1 MKKRPSGA
9 GENIWLTLDS
19 YRCPCTLAVVWMY
32 FKENF
37 LAVRVPVPSPVPAG
51 CFSEPLAPAGV
62 SGEEQ
67 HRPGLGFILF
77 AEKQRQQAGF
87 CLRQELM
94 VCDHREQ

>member
-19 YRCPCTLAVVWMY
+19 RRCPCTFAVVWMY

-37 LAVRVPVPSPVPAG
+37 LAVRVHVPSPVPAG
-51 CFSEPLAPAGV
+51 CFSEPLAPAGM

-67 HRPGLGFILF
+67 RRPCSVSFSLLRSRGSKLAF
-77 AEKQRQQAGF
+77 ALDKS
-87 CLRQELM
+87 
-94 VCDHREQ
+94 